1 VAAVVSAAADA
12 AVAGGDEREFAMRT
26 WDPRC
31 LRARCAGFAMAS
43 CLLLAQAA
51 DAQSPAQQTFA
62 SPDEAAGALAS
73 ATRTHDM
80 AALRAILGPDSE
92 KLLSTGDRYADQEQE
107 RRFAASYDEK
117 HALVPHGPDDIE
129 LEVGANDWPLPI
141 PIVRSDGRWHFD
153 TKAGAQEI
161 IDRRIGRNELAA
173 IRVTLT
179 YVEAQKDYFELMKQ
193 QTGNGDYAERLI
205 STAGRHDGLYWPV
218 AVGGEESP
226 FGPLVAQAE
235 EEGYPAPG
243 ALVGGKPIPYQGYYF
258 RILKAQG
265 PNAPGGAVN
274 YVQSGRMT
282 RGFALVAWPSSF
294 GSSGITSFLVN
305 QDGVVF
311 QKDLG
316 PETARLAP
324 AITQFNPDL
333 SWARVEVTNQ

>member
-1 VAAVVSAAADA
+1 
-12 AVAGGDEREFAMRT
+12 MKT
-26 WDPRC
+26 WNSSC
-31 LRARCAGFAMAS
+31 LRACCAGFVIAS
-43 CLLLAQAA
+43 CLVLTQTA
-51 DAQSPAQQTFA
+51 DAQSSAQRTFA

-73 ATRTHDM
+73 ATRKHDLTV
-80 AALRAILGPDSE
+80 LRAILGPGSE

-107 RRFAASYDEK
+107 RRFAAAYDEK
-117 HALVPHGPDDIE
+117 HALVPHGPDDME

-153 TKAGAQEI
+153 TEAGAQEI

-173 IRVTLT
+173 IRVALT

-193 QTGNGDYAERLI
+193 RTGTGYYAQRLI
-205 STAGRHDGLYWPV
+205 STAGDHDGLYWPV
-218 AVGGEESP
+218 AGSGEESP

-265 PNAPGGAVN
+265 PNASGGAVN
-274 YVQSGRMT
+274 YVQSARMT
-282 RGFALVAWPSSF
+282 KGFALLAWPSSF

-316 PETARLAP
+316 PETAPLAP